1 MTVRELYN
9 WCKAFKYK
17 DAEVYLVKDWE
28 QVDEGGNLNDL
39 YRLNDIT
46 YQCVVVDMGMDF
58 ENVYE
63 ALLEVSDEQARATIN
78 KDGLLT

>member
-1 MTVRELYN
+1 MTVRQLYN

-28 QVDEGGNLNDL
+28 QVDEEGNLNDL
-39 YRLNDIT
+39 YRLNDMT

-78 KDGLLT
+78 KYY

>member
-39 YRLNDIT
+39 YRLNDMT

-78 KDGLLT
+78 KND

>member
-78 KDGLLT
+78 KNQ

>member
-78 KDGLLT
+78 KND

>member
-9 WCKAFKYK
+9 WCKAFKNK

-28 QVDEGGNLNDL
+28 AVDEEGNLTDL
-39 YRLNDIT
+39 YRLEDMT

-63 ALLEVSDEQARATIN
+63 ALLEVSNEPARYTVN
-78 KDGLLT
+78 KNN

>member
-9 WCKAFKYK
+9 WCKAFKHK

-28 QVDEGGNLNDL
+28 QVDEEGYLTDL
-39 YRLNDIT
+39 YRLNDMT

-58 ENVYE
+58 ENCYE
-63 ALLEVSDEQARATIN
+63 ALLEVSEEQARATIN
-78 KDGLLT
+78 KDY

>member
-78 KDGLLT
+78 KNY

>member
-28 QVDEGGNLNDL
+28 QVDEDGNLTDL
-39 YRLNDIT
+39 YLLNDMT

-58 ENVYE
+58 ENCYE
-63 ALLEVSDEQARATIN
+63 ALLEVSEEQARYTVNN
-78 KDGLLT
+78 K